1 MSVTNKA
8 KVDDGLLALGSKT
21 RAGRAMR
28 SIELFS
34 GCGGLALGLSR
45 AGFHHELMAEWNKD
59 AVATVHYNRRRGIRH
74 VRDWPLQQADVR
86 EIDWRVF
93 AGRLDLVAGGPP
105 CQPFSI
111 GGKHRGHDDTRDMWP
126 EAIRAVRETHPCVF
140 LFENVRGIAR
150 PTFAHYL
157 RWIVAHLRYPDVT
170 RQPDEEYATHT
181 ARLEALLCE
190 PEYEVLVVQVNAADY
205 GAPQKRHRVIVAG
218 VRSDLGISI
227 EPPPPT
233 HSRDRLLWDQWV
245 SGDYWRRHDIAQ
257 PNDDGITR
265 SDWTLINRLRA
276 CGIAPTEMPW
286 VTVRDALAGLGEPN
300 GEANHIFQDGARVYV
315 GHTGSP
321 LDQPAKALKAGDH
334 GVPGGENMMVLD
346 DGSVRYFTTREAAR
360 LQGLP
365 DSYHFPR
372 SWTESMRQ
380 LGNAV
385 PSQLG
390 EAIGRWMARI
400 LAGADDEQQAA

>member
-1 MSVTNKA
+1 
-8 KVDDGLLALGSKT
+8 
-21 RAGRAMR
+21 MR

-34 GCGGLALGLSR
+34 GCGGLALGLSK
-45 AGFHHELMAEWNKD
+45 AGFHHELMAEWNEE
-59 AVATVHYNRRRGIRH
+59 AVATVLHNRRRGIRH
-74 VRDWPLQQADVR
+74 VRDWPLEQADVR
-86 EIDWRVF
+86 EVDWRGF

-111 GGKHRGHDDTRDMWP
+111 GGKHRGQDDARDMWP
-126 EAIRAVRETHPCVF
+126 EAIRAVRDTRPRAF
-140 LFENVRGIAR
+140 MFENVRGIAR

-157 RWIVAHLRYPDVT
+157 RWIVAHLHHPELVRKTNEDH
-170 RQPDEEYATHT
+170 AAHT
-181 ARLEALLCE
+181 ERLEALTRA
-190 PEYEVLVVQVNAADY
+190 PAYEVLVVQVNAADY

-218 VRSDLGISI
+218 VRSDLDVTLT
-227 EPPPPT
+227 PPTPT
-233 HSRDRLLWDQWV
+233 HSRERLLWDQWV
-245 SGDYWRRHDIAQ
+245 TGDYWRRHALSLPDDERIA
-257 PNDDGITR
+257 P
-265 SDWTLINRLRA
+265 SDAVLVRRLRA
-276 CGIAPTEMPW
+276 RDEAPAGRPW

-300 GEANHIFQDGARVYV
+300 SKANHVFQDGARVYP

-334 GVPGGENMMVLD
+334 GVPGGENMMVRD

-365 DSYHFPR
+365 DTYLFPR

-390 EAIGRWMARI
+390 EAIGRWMTDI
-400 LAGADDEQQAA
+400 LTAAGDEQQAAA